1 MCVKLFFRDLNYD
14 IYPLHPINT
23 YTCGVIT
30 APKVHDDKFLNFYS
44 SMHGLDPC
52 LPPF

>member
-1 MCVKLFFRDLNYD
+1 MKLFSKDLNYD
-14 IYPLHPINT
+14 LYSLHPINT

-30 APKVHDDKFLNFYS
+30 APRVRNGEFLNFYS